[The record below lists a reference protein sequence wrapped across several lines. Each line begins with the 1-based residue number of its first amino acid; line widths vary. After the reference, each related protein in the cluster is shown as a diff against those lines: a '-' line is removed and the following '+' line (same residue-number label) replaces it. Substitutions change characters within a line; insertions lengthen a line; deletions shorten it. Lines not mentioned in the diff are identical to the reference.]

1 MIYKKSNKIG
11 PIKGNKDRTTSIIY
25 SNWVAGDGLGAR
37 GGSKL
42 SIIAVS
48 WLCGKEVI
56 VERTA
61 DLIVVRYK
69 KWQVLCRYY
78 RACALVLNRRKTD
91 SDTSVKTNLVSRV
104 LMVGPDPFCYYLVR
118 SLELI
123 CRPGIDSL
131 CGSFRFMV
139 RRILRPRNKC
149 AGWLFLLDVWL
160 RLCMSFR
167 LPRNPLCMHAA
178 SVVFRSCLGT
188 MRSCEISRL
197 LVRIGRLF
205 LRS

>member
-1 MIYKKSNKIG
+1 MWKNKIG

-69 KWQVLCRYY
+69 KWQVLCWYY
-78 RACALVLNRRKTD
+78 RACALVRNRRKTD

-149 AGWLFLLDVWL
+149 AGWLLLLDVWL
-160 RLCMSFR
+160 RLCMYELEIASESTV
-167 LPRNPLCMHAA
+167 HARCFCGIP
-178 SVVFRSCLGT
+178 VVFREQCVPVKFPG
-188 MRSCEISRL
+188 CW
-197 LVRIGRLF
+197 F
-205 LRS
+205 A